1 MNTLTITTYA
11 YSIIKP
17 KIVARRATSALRE
30 DFTSLQVRAHPEQLL
45 VLPHLEPLA
54 HLAQHSLEQEQVSPH
69 LGQQALRQEP
79 LSLEQAQQEPFA

>member
-1 MNTLTITTYA
+1 
-11 YSIIKP
+11 
-17 KIVARRATSALRE
+17 
-30 DFTSLQVRAHPEQLL
+30 VRAHPEQLL